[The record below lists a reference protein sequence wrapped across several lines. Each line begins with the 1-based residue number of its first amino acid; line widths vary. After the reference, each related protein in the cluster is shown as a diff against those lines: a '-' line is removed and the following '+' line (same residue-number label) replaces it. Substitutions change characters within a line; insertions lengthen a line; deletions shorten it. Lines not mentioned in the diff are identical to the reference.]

1 MKVFIQSRHLCY
13 DRLVW
18 LALKESPGSRGM
30 RVLTGH
36 WNIETRKPTAKNL
49 TKAGLL

>member
-18 LALKESPGSRGM
+18 LALKESPGSRG
-30 RVLTGH
+30 
-36 WNIETRKPTAKNL
+36 IEGVDWSL
-49 TKAGLL
+49 EY